1 MLVDNFSVFRTHM
14 QFDSADEFYFLQVI
28 TRPKDGHKIHGNN
41 INRTL
46 KFYTIRS
53 IEEFDRVESE
63 VKALCKEFN
72 ARAYIHYTKRL
83 FSQVAKL
90 MLPKVTEQYI
100 DGNFQGMK
108 GAFQDSCG
116 KSVVKKYKTYLVDID
131 SKDQVLIQSI
141 ISTINKCFPLG
152 VDKIITMFETSS
164 GYHLI
169 TKPFHV
175 EKFNEFYPQIDV
187 HLNNPTLLYRYDE

>member
-1 MLVDNFSVFRTHM
+1 MLVDNFSIFRTHL
-14 QFDSADEFYFLQVI
+14 QFNSADEFYFLQVI
-28 TRPKDGHKIHGNN
+28 SRPKDGNKIYGNN
-41 INRTL
+41 INRTI
-46 KFYTIRS
+46 KYYTIRS
-53 IEEFDRVESE
+53 VEEFDRFEPE
-63 VKALCKEFN
+63 IKALCKEFN

-116 KSVVKKYKTYLVDID
+116 KSVTKKYKTYLVDID
-131 SKDQVLIQSI
+131 SKDKSLIESI
-141 ISTINKCFPLG
+141 ISAINNCNSINQN
-152 VDKIITMFETSS
+152 KIVTMFQTSS

-169 TKPFHV
+169 TTPFHV
-175 EKFNEFYPQIDV
+175 EKFNEIYPEIDV
-187 HLNNPTLLYRYDE
+187 HLNNPTLLYKFEE